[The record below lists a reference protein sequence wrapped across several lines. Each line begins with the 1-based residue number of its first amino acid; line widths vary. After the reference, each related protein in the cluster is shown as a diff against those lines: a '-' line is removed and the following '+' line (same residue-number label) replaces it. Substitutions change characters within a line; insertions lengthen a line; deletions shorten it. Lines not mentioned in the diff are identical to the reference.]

1 MKSPPARPLHRVLAD
16 DALLAQW
23 HERMQRENRLTTAVR
38 RLLPR
43 ALADRVRVAEAVP
56 PLLVLAV
63 PTGAVATA
71 LRQRSPDVLAGLRR
85 EGLHFTQIDVRVQVR
100 ADPRSGVKLESNQV
114 ATIVAAPLREL
125 AGRLPPG
132 PLREAVARLARRGR

>member
-1 MKSPPARPLHRVLAD
+1 MKPPPARPLRRILAD

-23 HERMQRENRLTTAVR
+23 QERMQRENQLTTAVR

-63 PTGAVATA
+63 PAGAVATA
-71 LRQRSPDVLAGLRR
+71 VRLRSPDVLAGLRR
-85 EGLHFTQIDVRVQVR
+85 EGVHFTQIDVRVQVR
-100 ADPRSGVKLESNQV
+100 ADPRVEIKTTSNQGT
-114 ATIVAAPLREL
+114 TIVAAPLREL
-125 AGRLPPG
+125 AERLPAG
-132 PLREAVARLARRGR
+132 ALREAVARLARRGR